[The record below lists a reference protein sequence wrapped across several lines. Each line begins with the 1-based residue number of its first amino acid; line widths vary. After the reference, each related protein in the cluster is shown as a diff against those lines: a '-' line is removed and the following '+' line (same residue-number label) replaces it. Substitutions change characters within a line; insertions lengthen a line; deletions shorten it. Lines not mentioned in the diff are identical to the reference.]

1 MLARTAWATATLVVC
16 VFATSGVLGTSVGV
30 LAGLCLLG
38 SAAGTLAAVLA
49 PRVRRAAPGRP
60 RAADLRAGVLAGAIF
75 FWLCF
80 TVSGMLATLGGGLTA
95 SLVAA
100 LAFAALVADLRR
112 GTRRAGSG
120 QNDIV
125 AAVTLPPPARPVAE
139 LSTDELCTAWRRSY
153 LQLRVTQDTPV
164 RRHLV
169 QRRQDYLDE
178 IERRD
183 RSGFR
188 RWLAS
193 GARAGSDPGPY
204 LTPRR

>member
-16 VFATSGVLGTSVGV
+16 VFATIGVLSTPVGV

-38 SAAGTLAAVLA
+38 PAIGTLAAPIA
-49 PRVRRAAPGRP
+49 PHVRRAAPARP
-60 RAADLRAGVLAGAIF
+60 RTADLRADVLAAGIF
-75 FWLCF
+75 VALCF
-80 TVSGMLATLGGGLTA
+80 TVSGMLATLGGELTA
-95 SLVAA
+95 ALVVV
-100 LAFAALVADLRR
+100 LASAALVAELRR
-112 GTRRAGSG
+112 KTVRSSPGTGE
-120 QNDIV
+120 V
-125 AAVTLPPPARPVAE
+125 AALPPPARPVAE

-153 LQLRVTQDTPV
+153 CRLLVTPDVPA

-183 RSGFR
+183 RSGFL

-193 GARAGSDPGPY
+193 GARAGGDPGHAFR
-204 LTPRR
+204 TRR

>member
-16 VFATSGVLGTSVGV
+16 GFATIGVLGTSIGV

-38 SAAGTLAAVLA
+38 PAVGALAAVIA
-49 PRVRRAAPGRP
+49 PHVRRTAPARP
-60 RAADLRAGVLAGAIF
+60 RTTGLRAGALAAGIF
-75 FWLCF
+75 FALCF
-80 TVSGMLATLGGGLTA
+80 TVFGMLATLGGWLTA
-95 SLVAA
+95 SLVVVLASAA
-100 LAFAALVADLRR
+100 LMADLRR
-112 GTRRAGSG
+112 KTVRAGPGTSK
-120 QNDIV
+120 V
-125 AAVTLPPPARPVAE
+125 AALPRPARTVAE
-139 LSTDELCTAWRRSY
+139 LSTDELCSAWRRSY
-153 LQLRVTQDTPV
+153 CRLLATHDVLA

-183 RSGFR
+183 RSGFL

-204 LTPRR
+204 LTTRR